1 MTRAD
6 LLRGIAQRCFELAR
20 QHHGFAAD
28 NLRTL
33 GQEYDAKAAKLESQ
47 AASETVAAAGHPLA
61 DGRGAPSMAPMGD
74 LVNRN

>member
-20 QHHGFAAD
+20 QHHGFAAE

-33 GQEYDAKAAKLESQ
+33 AQEYDAKAAKLDSQ

-61 DGRGAPSMAPMGD
+61 DGRMAPGTASHG
-74 LVNRN
+74 RPG